1 MASPLIPVL
10 RESHEQFRCFLSGV
24 FLCIQKQKQKSI
36 LFPFFFFLLNNI
48 SWISFSVSKY
58 KTTSFYKKWLH
69 GILSRGNNTGNL
81 NHPLP
86 MRIWVVSNCF
96 DTVNNAVYN
105 LVHIS
110 FCTCASIFVKEIL
123 RSGIFELGH

>member
-1 MASPLIPVL
+1 MNSSDASFQMFFCAYKNKNK
-10 RESHEQFRCFLSGV
+10 RAYC
-24 FLCIQKQKQKSI
+24 
-36 LFPFFFFLLNNI
+36 FPFFFFLLNNI